1 VIDDIAAAIKEAT
14 EKAESNNE
22 NAVNSA
28 DKAEL
33 KKLAEDIEALLDT
46 ENLTEEERAALEKLL
61 EQVKEMISII
71 DKTAATI
78 KAAKDLIDARDPET
92 VTSEDKDELERAI
105 DIIEGL
111 LNGNHLTYNERNGL
125 ADAKAEA
132 EEMLDAI
139 ETAQKATETE
149 NTGKVEEVTSE
160 NVKPEDKET
169 LEAAKEDLE
178 KALEDNGSNY
188 TEEEK
193 QAIQAQIQRIE
204 EAIKAL
210 ENVETVVDG
219 IAQLPETV
227 EPDDEATAEKI
238 LASKAAYEALTDH
251 EKSLVDEAVKSKL
264 DHLLASLSAYDIIEG
279 DEGQWTKGSGEGLD
293 FVANGPLSKFV
304 GIVVDEIELDKASFE
319 TKSGSTVITLI
330 DAYLESLT
338 VGEHTITVVYT
349 DGETSGTFTVLPKA
363 APTCNI
369 LLWIIVIVCLAVV
382 VIVLVVI
389 KKRRSVK

>member
-1 VIDDIAAAIKEAT
+1 MQVYADNAATTRMSDTAKNAMIACFDNYYGNPSSLHSVGQEAKEA
-14 EKAESNNE
+14 
-22 NAVNSA
+22 
-28 DKAEL
+28 
-33 KKLAEDIEALLDT
+33 
-46 ENLTEEERAALEKLL
+46 
-61 EQVKEMISII
+61 
-71 DKTAATI
+71 
-78 KAAKDLIDARDPET
+78 
-92 VTSEDKDELERAI
+92 
-105 DIIEGL
+105 
-111 LNGNHLTYNERNGL
+111 
-125 ADAKAEA
+125 
-132 EEMLDAI
+132 
-139 ETAQKATETE
+139 
-149 NTGKVEEVTSE
+149 
-160 NVKPEDKET
+160 

-178 KALEDNGSNY
+178 KALEENGSNY

-238 LASKAAYEALTDH
+238 LASKVAYEALTDH

-264 DHLLASLSAYDIIEG
+264 DQLLASLSAYDIIEG
-279 DEGQWTKGSGEGLD
+279 DEGQWTKGCGEGLS